1 MRLIDNTSVN
11 PYFNMAAEEYLFN
24 TGKDDV
30 FMLWQNAPCVV
41 IGKNQNALSEID
53 SDVLRRENV
62 GLVRR
67 LTGGG
72 AVYHDLGNLNYSLFL
87 HHTDRNYDFS
97 QFSRIVADCLGRMGL
112 KAEYSGRNDLL
123 LDGCKISGCSQLLHN
138 GRLLHHGTLL
148 ISSDLTALSRVLRP
162 SAEKYT
168 GRAIRSVAS
177 RVCNVNDHLKVKV
190 TAAQMKDRLFRSMDI
205 NPADTFSEEELKEIG
220 RLQHEKYSTWK
231 WNYGDFPRYD
241 FANQAKFA
249 SGLVHVTFSA
259 KQGYMECLKFSGD
272 FFGNRDIREL
282 ELLLRGKRHQENSL
296 MEALN
301 SIDMEDYIHGVSA
314 KEIIGLLF

>member
-1 MRLIDNTSVN
+1 M
-11 PYFNMAAEEYLFN
+11 
-24 TGKDDV
+24 
-30 FMLWQNAPCVV
+30 
-41 IGKNQNALSEID
+41 
-53 SDVLRRENV
+53 
-62 GLVRR
+62 
-67 LTGGG
+67 
-72 AVYHDLGNLNYSLFL
+72 
-87 HHTDRNYDFS
+87 
-97 QFSRIVADCLGRMGL
+97 
-112 KAEYSGRNDLL
+112 
-123 LDGCKISGCSQLLHN
+123 
-138 GRLLHHGTLL
+138 

-249 SGLVHVTFSA
+249 SGLVHVTFST
-259 KQGYMECLKFSGD
+259 KHGYMECLKFSGD